1 MRRCLAVLAL
11 ALALPAAADSE
22 VHWMKV
28 LLDGRK
34 IGHVRTE
41 RVRED
46 TLVTTTERM
55 RLDFDRSGVALGLQS
70 EERHRETRDG
80 TPLEFSQRLDLA
92 GSVMEVEGRRAD
104 DGRWDVVQRQGGQE
118 TRQRLAWPEGALLSE
133 GVRLLQEGR
142 GLRAGTSYR
151 YRLYQASD
159 LDAVDVEVEVQPAA
173 EAAADDGL
181 VRIDQRVLLPGAP
194 ITMKSWVT
202 PAFELVRSTLP
213 LLGVEMQLVACD
225 EACATAPNQ
234 SADVLAQTLVPA
246 PRPLGA
252 RERAEGLRYRL
263 ALAGAEPPA
272 LPRTSE
278 QQVEGAGARVSIA
291 VDPTPERPDTRAPLD
306 ADRGPNRWLESDDAA
321 IRAMARTAAGD
332 AGDDQTRMQRL
343 EAAVRAH
350 ITDKGLAVGYASA
363 AQTLA
368 SRAGD
373 CTEHAVLLAALGRAL
388 DIPTRV
394 VTGLAYAPG
403 FAGQREVFVPHA
415 WTEAWVGGRW
425 MSFDAALAGFDAGH
439 IAFGSGDGDP
449 SGYYAGVSLLGNVR
463 IESVE
468 ALDGA
473 DAR

>member
-1 MRRCLAVLAL
+1 MHRRLAL
-11 ALALPAAADSE
+11 LVLVMAFPAAADSE
-22 VHWMKV
+22 VQWMKV
-28 LLDGRK
+28 LLDGQK
-34 IGHVRTE
+34 IGHARSE
-41 RVRED
+41 RRIED
-46 TLVTTTERM
+46 DTVTTTEYM
-55 RLDFDRSGVALGLQS
+55 RLDIERAGVALRVQS
-70 EERHRETRDG
+70 EDRSVETTGG
-80 TPLEFSQRLDLA
+80 TPRGFGSRLDLGGA
-92 GSVMEVEGRRAD
+92 VVEVEGRVAD
-104 DGRWDVVQRQGGQE
+104 DGRWDVVQRNGGTE
-118 TRQRLAWPEGALLSE
+118 SRQRVDWPAGALLAE
-133 GVRLLQEGR
+133 GVRLELAR
-142 GLRAGTSYR
+142 KGLAAGTR
-151 YRLYQASD
+151 FGYRLYQAAS
-159 LDAVDVEVEVQPAA
+159 LDAVEVTVEVIGPDPAVGA
-173 EAAADDGL
+173 GL
-181 VRIDQRVLLPGAP
+181 VRVDQRVALPGAP
-194 ITMKSWVT
+194 ITMRSWVT
-202 PAFELVRSTLP
+202 PAFELARSTLP
-213 LLGVEMQLVACD
+213 LLGIELEMVACD
-225 EACATAPNQ
+225 EACATARDVP
-234 SADVLAQTLVPA
+234 ADVLAQTLVPA